1 MKIPIN
7 LASQPFRRDRPLLLA
22 SAVVSAALMIT
33 LVLLVYLALLDRA
46 QLQSL
51 RADVNHWQSRLRV
64 VQTEQARLDA
74 VLRLPENATVLERS
88 VFINDLI
95 DHKAISWSRMFTD
108 LERTAPYNVRIT
120 ALHPTIDSRNRV
132 LLDMTAAS
140 DQPEGIEDLLK
151 ALEAS
156 PVFGYVYQ
164 HSTLPPTQAEPQY
177 RSRITVPYDQKL

>member
-1 MKIPIN
+1 MRIPIN

-22 SAVVSAALMIT
+22 SAVVSALLVVT

-46 QLQSL
+46 QLESL
-51 RADVNHWQSRLRV
+51 RGDVVRLETRLRK

-74 VLRLPENATVLERS
+74 VLRLPENASVLERS
-88 VFINDLI
+88 LFINDLI
-95 DHKAISWSRMFTD
+95 DHKAISWSRLFAD
-108 LERTAPYNVRIT
+108 LEKTAPYNVRIT
-120 ALHPTIDSRNRV
+120 ALHPTIDSRNQV
-132 LLDMTAAS
+132 TLDMTVAS
-140 DQPEGIEDLLK
+140 DQPEGIQDLLK

-156 PVFGYVYQ
+156 PIFGYVYQ

>member
-1 MKIPIN
+1 MRVPIN
-7 LASQPFRRDRPLLLA
+7 LASEPFRRDRPMLLA
-22 SAVVSAALMIT
+22 SVAVSAALLVT
-33 LVLLVYLALLDRA
+33 LGLLTYLGLLDRA

-51 RADVNHWQSRLRV
+51 RGDVARLESRLRAV
-64 VQTEQARLDA
+64 RAEQTRMDA
-74 VLRLPENATVLERS
+74 VLRQPENSSVLERS
-88 VFINDLI
+88 VFLNDLI
-95 DHKAISWSRMFTD
+95 YHKAISWSRMFAD

-120 ALHPTIDSRNRV
+120 ALHPTINSRNQV
-132 LLDMTAAS
+132 MLDMTAAS

-156 PVFGYVYQ
+156 PTFGYVYQ

>member
-1 MKIPIN
+1 MRIPIN
-7 LASQPFRRDRPLLLA
+7 LASEPFRRDRPMLLA
-22 SAVVSAALMIT
+22 SAAVSAALLVT
-33 LVLLVYLALLDRA
+33 LALLGYLALLDRA

-51 RADVNHWQSRLRV
+51 RGEVSRLEGRLRTV
-64 VQTEQARLDA
+64 RAEQARMDA
-74 VLRLPENATVLERS
+74 VLRQPENASVLERS
-88 VFINDLI
+88 VFLNDLI
-95 DHKAISWSRMFTD
+95 FHKAISWSRMFAD

-120 ALHPTIDSRNRV
+120 ALHPTINSRNQV

-156 PVFGYVYQ
+156 PTFGYVYQ

>member
-1 MKIPIN
+1 MRIPIN
-7 LASQPFRRDRPLLLA
+7 LASQPFRRDRPMLLA
-22 SAVVSAALMIT
+22 SAVVLTALVFT
-33 LVLLVYLALLDRA
+33 LGLLMYLAQLDRE
-46 QLQSL
+46 QLASL
-51 RADVNHWQSRLRV
+51 RGDVSRLQSRLRV

-74 VLRLPENATVLERS
+74 ELRLPENASVLERS

-95 DHKAISWSRMFTD
+95 DHKAISWNRMFTD

-132 LLDMTAAS
+132 MLDMTVAT

-151 ALEAS
+151 AFEAS
-156 PVFGYVYQ
+156 PIFGNVYQ

>member
-1 MKIPIN
+1 MRIPIN
-7 LASQPFRRDRPLLLA
+7 LASQPFRRDRPILLA
-22 SAVVSAALMIT
+22 SAVVSVALVAT
-33 LVLLVYLALLDRA
+33 LVLLVYLALLDRE
-46 QLQSL
+46 QLQTL
-51 RADVNHWQSRLRV
+51 RGDVSHLQTRLRV

-74 VLRLPENATVLERS
+74 ELRLPENASVLERS

-95 DHKAISWSRMFTD
+95 DHKAISWNRIFTD
-108 LERTAPYNVRIT
+108 LEKTAPYNVRIT
-120 ALHPTIDSRNRV
+120 ALHPTIDSRNQV
-132 LLDMTAAS
+132 TLDMTVAS

-156 PVFGYVYQ
+156 PTFGYVYQ